1 MFKKILIANRGEIAC
16 RVMKTCARLGIKT
29 VAVFSDIDRNSLHV
43 QMADES
49 INIGLPEAKESYL
62 AIDKIISACEL
73 TGADAVHPGYG
84 FLSENAKFCQA
95 LCDAG
100 ITFIGP
106 PASAIEAM
114 GDKITSKKIAMEAGV
129 STVPGFLGEVKSGQ
143 EAVKISNDIGYPV
156 MIKASAGGGGKG
168 MRVAFGA
175 DEVLEGFGSSQN
187 EAEKSFGDNR
197 IFIEKYITQ
206 PRHIE
211 IQILGDTFGNYL
223 FFGER
228 ECSIQRRNQKIIEE
242 APSPFLSASVRKKM
256 GEQAVAL
263 AKSVNYYSAG
273 TVEFIVDPNEDFF
286 FLEMNT
292 RLQVEHPVTELVY
305 GVDLVEEMIKVAA
318 NQYVCLRQEDI
329 KIKGW
334 AIESRIYA
342 EDPFRNFLPSVGRL
356 TKYAPPTELDNK
368 LFKLRIDTGVY
379 EGSNI
384 SIYYDPMI
392 AKLCVWADDRKAAI
406 EGMRVAL
413 DDFDISGVETNLPF
427 LSVVM
432 ENTKF
437 EEGNFSTAFI
447 SEQFPDGFD
456 YLIPDYELS
465 KNLSM
470 LAACI
475 LEISIV
481 RETPNLLIGASESK
495 HKFLHKVA
503 EVGDNEIELIF
514 CRTDEK
520 IFVFNDSSHNRLCVE
535 IDWSPGQSMVQATIG
550 EVKIKSKI
558 RIERESFI
566 FSFRGYKIRV
576 YVRRPRVAELAKFMV
591 EILPEDVSKLVLC
604 PMPGLLVGLAVA
616 IGDRVIMGQEL
627 CTVEAMKMENV
638 LKAEKNSVVKF
649 INKNIGDSLGVD
661 DVIMEFE

>member
-16 RVMKTCARLGIKT
+16 RVIKTCARLGIKT

-49 INIGLPEAKESYL
+49 INIGLPEAKDSYL
-62 AIDKIISACEL
+62 AIDKIISACKF

-318 NQYVCLRQEDI
+318 NQYVCLTQEDI

-368 LFKLRIDTGVY
+368 LFKLRNDTGVY

>member
-129 STVPGFLGEVKSGQ
+129 STVPGFLGEVKNGQ

-368 LFKLRIDTGVY
+368 LFKLRNDTGVY

>member
-16 RVMKTCARLGIKT
+16 RVIKTCARLGIKT

-49 INIGLPEAKESYL
+49 INIGLPEAKDSYL

-129 STVPGFLGEVKSGQ
+129 STVPGFLGEVKNGQ

-318 NQYVCLRQEDI
+318 NQYVCLTQEDI

-356 TKYAPPTELDNK
+356 SKYAPPTELDNK
-368 LFKLRIDTGVY
+368 LFKLRNDAGVY
-379 EGSNI
+379 EGSNV

-392 AKLCVWADDRKAAI
+392 AKLCVWAVDRKAAI

-475 LEISIV
+475 VEISMV
-481 RETPNLLIGASESK
+481 REIPNFLIGDSESK

>member
-49 INIGLPEAKESYL
+49 INIGLPEAKDSYL
-62 AIDKIISACEL
+62 AIDKIISACKL

-273 TVEFIVDPNEDFF
+273 TVEFIVDSNEDFF

-318 NQYVCLRQEDI
+318 NQYICLTQEDI

-368 LFKLRIDTGVY
+368 LFKLRNDTGVS

-432 ENTKF
+432 ENAKF

-470 LAACI
+470 LAAC
-475 LEISIV
+475 LVEISMV
-481 RETPNLLIGASESK
+481 REIPNFLIGDSESK

-503 EVGDNEIELIF
+503 TVSDNEIELIF

-520 IFVFNDSSHNRLCVE
+520 SFVFNDSSHNRLCVE
-535 IDWSPGQSMVQATIG
+535 IDWSPGQSVVQATIG
-550 EVKIKSKI
+550 QVKIKSKI
-558 RIERESFI
+558 RIEREAFI

-591 EILPEDVSKLVLC
+591 ERLPEDVSKLVLC

-616 IGDRVIMGQEL
+616 IGDHVIMGQEL

>member
-49 INIGLPEAKESYL
+49 INIGLPEAKDSYL

-273 TVEFIVDPNEDFF
+273 TVEFIVDSNEDFF

-318 NQYVCLRQEDI
+318 NQYVCLTQEDI

-368 LFKLRIDTGVY
+368 LFKLRNDTGVY

-432 ENTKF
+432 ANAKF

-475 LEISIV
+475 VEISMV
-481 RETPNLLIGASESK
+481 REIPNFLIGDSESK

-503 EVGDNEIELIF
+503 TVSDNEIELIF

-520 IFVFNDSSHNRLCVE
+520 SFVFNDSSHNRLCVE
-535 IDWSPGQSMVQATIG
+535 IDWSPGQSVVQATIG
-550 EVKIKSKI
+550 QVKIKSKI
-558 RIERESFI
+558 RIEREAFI

-576 YVRRPRVAELAKFMV
+576 YVRRPRAAELAKFMV
-591 EILPEDVSKLVLC
+591 ERLPEDVSKLVLC

-616 IGDRVIMGQEL
+616 IGDSVLMGQEL

-638 LKAEKNSVVKF
+638 LKAEKNSVVKV
-649 INKNIGDSLGVD
+649 INKNIGDYLGVD

>member
-16 RVMKTCARLGIKT
+16 RVIKTCARLGIKT

-49 INIGLPEAKESYL
+49 INIGLPEAKDSYL

-129 STVPGFLGEVKSGQ
+129 STVPGFLGEVKNGQ

-356 TKYAPPTELDNK
+356 SKYAPPTELDNK
-368 LFKLRIDTGVY
+368 LFKLRNDTGVY

>member
-1 MFKKILIANRGEIAC
+1 
-16 RVMKTCARLGIKT
+16 
-29 VAVFSDIDRNSLHV
+29 
-43 QMADES
+43 
-49 INIGLPEAKESYL
+49 
-62 AIDKIISACEL
+62 
-73 TGADAVHPGYG
+73 
-84 FLSENAKFCQA
+84 
-95 LCDAG
+95 
-100 ITFIGP
+100 
-106 PASAIEAM
+106 
-114 GDKITSKKIAMEAGV
+114 MEAGV
-129 STVPGFLGEVKSGQ
+129 STVPGFLGEVKNGQ

-273 TVEFIVDPNEDFF
+273 TVEFIVDSNEDFF

-356 TKYAPPTELDNK
+356 SKYAPPTELDNK
-368 LFKLRIDTGVY
+368 LFKLRNDAGVY
-379 EGSNI
+379 EGSNV

-392 AKLCVWADDRKAAI
+392 AKLCVWAVDRKAAI

>member
-1 MFKKILIANRGEIAC
+1 MFKKVLIANRGEIAC

-273 TVEFIVDPNEDFF
+273 TVEFIVDSNEDFF

-318 NQYVCLRQEDI
+318 NQYVCLMQEDI

-368 LFKLRIDTGVY
+368 LFKLRNDTGVY

-432 ENTKF
+432 ENAKF

-475 LEISIV
+475 VEISMV
-481 RETPNLLIGASESK
+481 REIPNFLIGDSESK

-503 EVGDNEIELIF
+503 TVGDNEIELIF

-520 IFVFNDSSHNRLCVE
+520 LFVFNDSSHNRLCVE
-535 IDWSPGQSMVQATIG
+535 IDWSPGQSVVQATIG
-550 EVKIKSKI
+550 QVKIKSKI
-558 RIERESFI
+558 RIEREAFI
-566 FSFRGYKIRV
+566 FSFRGHKIRV

-591 EILPEDVSKLVLC
+591 ERLPEDVSKLVLC

-616 IGDRVIMGQEL
+616 IGDHVIMGQEL

>member
-16 RVMKTCARLGIKT
+16 RVIKTCARLGIKT

-49 INIGLPEAKESYL
+49 INIGLPEAKDSYL

-84 FLSENAKFCQA
+84 FLSENAKFCKA

-129 STVPGFLGEVKSGQ
+129 STVPGFLGEVKNGQ

-356 TKYAPPTELDNK
+356 SKYAPPTELDNK
-368 LFKLRIDTGVY
+368 LFKLRNDAGVY
-379 EGSNI
+379 EGSNV

-392 AKLCVWADDRKAAI
+392 AKLCVWAVDRKAAI

-661 DVIMEFE
+661 DLIMEFE

>member
-1 MFKKILIANRGEIAC
+1 MFRKILIANRGEIAC
-16 RVMKTCARLGIKT
+16 RVMKTCERLGIKT

-62 AIDKIISACEL
+62 AIEKIINACKL

-114 GDKITSKKIAMEAGV
+114 GDKITSKKIATDAGV

-143 EAVKISNDIGYPV
+143 EAVRISNDIGYPV

-175 DEVLEGFGSSQN
+175 NEVIQGFGSAQN

-263 AKSVNYYSAG
+263 AKSVGYYSAG
-273 TVEFIVDPNEDFF
+273 TVEFIVDSNENFF

-318 NQYVCLRQEDI
+318 NQSVRFAQKDI

-356 TKYAPPTELDNK
+356 KKYVPPTELDNK
-368 LFKLRIDTGVY
+368 LFKLRNDTGVY

-392 AKLCVWADDRKAAI
+392 AKLCVWAEDRKAAI
-406 EGMRVAL
+406 EGMRGAL
-413 DDFDISGVETNLPF
+413 DDFDISGVATNLPF
-427 LSVVM
+427 LSAVM
-432 ENTKF
+432 ENAKF

-447 SEQFPDGFD
+447 AEQFPDGFD

-465 KNLSM
+465 KHLSM

-475 LEISIV
+475 LEISMV
-481 RETPNLLIGASESK
+481 REIPSLLIGDSESED
-495 HKFLHKVA
+495 KFLHKVA
-503 EVGDNEIELIF
+503 TVDDNEIELNF

-520 IFVFNDSSHNRLCVE
+520 TFVFNDFSHNRLCVE
-535 IDWSPGQSMVQATIG
+535 IDWSPGESVVQANIG

-558 RIERESFI
+558 RIEREAFI
-566 FSFRGYKIRV
+566 FSFRGYKARV
-576 YVRRPRVAELAKFMV
+576 YVRRPREAVLAKLMK
-591 EILPEDVSKLVLC
+591 ERLPDDVSKLVLC

-616 IGDRVIMGQEL
+616 IGDRVVIGQGL
-627 CTVEAMKMENV
+627 CTVEAMKMENI

>member
-1 MFKKILIANRGEIAC
+1 MFRKILIANRGEIAC
-16 RVMKTCARLGIKT
+16 RVMKTCERLGIKT

-49 INIGLPEAKESYL
+49 INIGLPAAKESYL
-62 AIDKIISACEL
+62 AIEKIINACKL

-114 GDKITSKKIAMEAGV
+114 GDKITSKKIATDAGV

-143 EAVKISNDIGYPV
+143 EAVRISNDIGYPV

-175 DEVLEGFGSSQN
+175 NEVIQGFGSAQN

-263 AKSVNYYSAG
+263 AKSVGYYSAG
-273 TVEFIVDPNEDFF
+273 TVEFIVDSNENFF

-318 NQYVCLRQEDI
+318 NQSVRFAQKDI

-356 TKYAPPTELDNK
+356 KKYVPPTELDNK
-368 LFKLRIDTGVY
+368 LFKLRNDTGVY

-392 AKLCVWADDRKAAI
+392 AKLCVWAEDRKAAI
-406 EGMRVAL
+406 EGMRGAL
-413 DDFDISGVETNLPF
+413 DDFDISGVATNLPF
-427 LSVVM
+427 LSAVM
-432 ENTKF
+432 ENAKF

-447 SEQFPDGFD
+447 AEQFPDGFD

-465 KNLSM
+465 KHLSM

-475 LEISIV
+475 LEISMV
-481 RETPNLLIGASESK
+481 REIPSLLIGDSESED
-495 HKFLHKVA
+495 KFLHKVA
-503 EVGDNEIELIF
+503 TVDDNEIELNF

-520 IFVFNDSSHNRLCVE
+520 TFVFNDFSHNRLCVE
-535 IDWSPGQSMVQATIG
+535 IDWSPGESVVQANIG

-558 RIERESFI
+558 RIEREAFI
-566 FSFRGYKIRV
+566 FSFRGYKARV
-576 YVRRPRVAELAKFMV
+576 YVRRPREAVLAKLMK
-591 EILPEDVSKLVLC
+591 ERLPDDVSKLVLC

-616 IGDRVIMGQEL
+616 IGDRVVIGQGL
-627 CTVEAMKMENV
+627 CTVEAMKMENI

>member
-16 RVMKTCARLGIKT
+16 RVIKTCARLGIKT

-49 INIGLPEAKESYL
+49 INIGLPEAKDSYL

-84 FLSENAKFCQA
+84 FLSENAKFCKA

-129 STVPGFLGEVKSGQ
+129 STVPGFLGEVKNGQ

-273 TVEFIVDPNEDFF
+273 TVEFIVDSNEDFF

-318 NQYVCLRQEDI
+318 NQYVCLMQEDI

-368 LFKLRIDTGVY
+368 LFKLRNDAGVY
-379 EGSNI
+379 EGSNV

-392 AKLCVWADDRKAAI
+392 AKLCVWAVDRKAAI

>member
-16 RVMKTCARLGIKT
+16 RVIKTCARLGIKT

-49 INIGLPEAKESYL
+49 INIGLPEAKDSYL

-129 STVPGFLGEVKSGQ
+129 STVPGFLGEVKNGQ

-318 NQYVCLRQEDI
+318 NQYVCLTQEDI

-356 TKYAPPTELDNK
+356 SKYAPPTELDNK
-368 LFKLRIDTGVY
+368 LFKLRNDAGVY
-379 EGSNI
+379 EGSNV

-392 AKLCVWADDRKAAI
+392 AKLCVWAVDRKAAI

>member
-16 RVMKTCARLGIKT
+16 RVIKTCARLGIKT

-49 INIGLPEAKESYL
+49 INIGLPEAKDSYL
-62 AIDKIISACEL
+62 AIDKIINACEL
-73 TGADAVHPGYG
+73 TGSDAVHPGYG

-95 LCDAG
+95 LCDAD

-106 PASAIEAM
+106 SASAIEAM
-114 GDKITSKKIAMEAGV
+114 GDKITSKKIATEAGV
-129 STVPGFLGEVKSGQ
+129 STVPGFLGEVKSSQ
-143 EAVKISNDIGYPV
+143 EAVRIADDIGYPV

-211 IQILGDTFGNYL
+211 IQILGDTFGNYV

-242 APSPFLSASVRKKM
+242 APSPFLSVSVRKKM

-263 AKSVNYYSAG
+263 AKSVSYYSAG
-273 TVEFIVDPNEDFF
+273 TVEFIVDSKEDFF

-318 NQYVCLRQEDI
+318 NQSISLTQKDI

-356 TKYAPPTELDNK
+356 TRYAPPTELDSK
-368 LFKLRIDTGVY
+368 FFKLRNDTGVY
-379 EGSNI
+379 EGAQI

-392 AKLCVWADDRKAAI
+392 AKLCVWANDRKSAI
-406 EGMRVAL
+406 EGMRGAL

-427 LSVVM
+427 LSAVM
-432 ENTKF
+432 ENVKF

-447 SEQFPDGFD
+447 SEHFRDGFN

-470 LAACI
+470 LAACM
-475 LEISIV
+475 LEISIE
-481 RETPNLLIGASESK
+481 REIPSLSVANSGLEYKSSN
-495 HKFLHKVA
+495 KVA
-503 EVGDNEIELIF
+503 IVDDNEIELNF
-514 CRTDEK
+514 YRTDEK
-520 IFVFNDSSHNRLCVE
+520 SFVFNDSYHNKLSVE
-535 IDWSPGQSMVQATIG
+535 IDWSPGKSIVQATIG
-550 EVKIKSKI
+550 DVKIKSKI
-558 RIERESFI
+558 RVEREAFL
-566 FSFRGYKIRV
+566 FSVRGYKARV
-576 YVRRPRVAELAKFMV
+576 YIRRPREAVLAKLMI
-591 EILPEDVSKLVLC
+591 ERLPDDVSKLVLC
-604 PMPGLLVGLAVA
+604 PMPGLLVGLVVA
-616 IGDRVIMGQEL
+616 IGDRVVLGQDL

-649 INKNIGDSLGVD
+649 INKNIDDSLGVG

>member
-16 RVMKTCARLGIKT
+16 RVIKTCARLGIKT

-129 STVPGFLGEVKSGQ
+129 STVPGFLGEVKNGQ

-263 AKSVNYYSAG
+263 AKSVNYYSSG
-273 TVEFIVDPNEDFF
+273 TVEFIVDSNEDFF

-318 NQYVCLRQEDI
+318 NQYVCLTQEDI

-368 LFKLRIDTGVY
+368 LFKLRNDTGVY

-432 ENTKF
+432 ENAKF

-520 IFVFNDSSHNRLCVE
+520 LFVFNDSSHNRLSVE
-535 IDWSPGQSMVQATIG
+535 IDWSPGQSVVQATIG
-550 EVKIKSKI
+550 QVKIKSKI
-558 RIERESFI
+558 RIEREAFI

-591 EILPEDVSKLVLC
+591 ERLPEDVSKLVLC

>member
-49 INIGLPEAKESYL
+49 INIGLPEAKDSYL

-273 TVEFIVDPNEDFF
+273 TVEFIVDSNEDFF

-318 NQYVCLRQEDI
+318 NQYVCLTQEDI

-368 LFKLRIDTGVY
+368 LFKLRNDTGVY

-432 ENTKF
+432 ENAKF

-475 LEISIV
+475 LEISMV
-481 RETPNLLIGASESK
+481 REIPNFLIGDSESK

-503 EVGDNEIELIF
+503 TVGDNEIELIF

-520 IFVFNDSSHNRLCVE
+520 IFVFNDSSHSRLCVE

-558 RIERESFI
+558 RIEREAFI

-591 EILPEDVSKLVLC
+591 ERLPEDVSKLVLC